1 MLNKLAAEKKYAF
14 HVDDEFVH
22 SYPQVLQPAAGAD
35 EAVDEL
41 IRRTSANQW
50 ATVMID
56 HDQQAPA
63 IICVRSHEKR
73 RCVP

>member
-1 MLNKLAAEKKYAF
+1 MLPLFCRAGVIDTLF
-14 HVDDEFVH
+14 LPHFV
-22 SYPQVLQPAAGAD
+22 PAAGAD

-56 HDQQAPA
+56 HDQQALA
-63 IICVRSHEKR
+63 IIRVRSRE
-73 RCVP
+73 